1 MRKQLKSFL
10 PLILLIIVLALAS
23 SRGSHKEKSFQRAR
37 FLMGT
42 LVEVTIFDEQSHSV
56 LRAAVEDVFEEIGR
70 LEQLL
75 GRRQK
80 KSDIWKV
87 NQNPDRD
94 VDVSPEVIDVMEAA
108 RGFEKVSGGAFNV
121 GIGQLV
127 ALWDFDGDSSAP
139 PADEEIKSLLASL
152 RSGEVRADR
161 QSGTVKVI
169 SGQAV
174 DLGGIAKGYIIDR
187 AASVLSARGIKNF
200 IVNAGGDMRISGKK
214 KGKSWRIGLQHPRK
228 KGEVF
233 AHIDVEDEATSIVT
247 SGDYE
252 RFYLHEGKRYH
263 HILDPSTG
271 YPARGLISA
280 TIVAPDTMTADA
292 LCTAVFVLG
301 REKGMEL
308 VSSMPGVE
316 GVLMEDGEKVFISR
330 GLEGK
335 VVLR

>member
-1 MRKQLKSFL
+1 MRKQLKALL
-10 PLILLIIVLALAS
+10 PLLILIIVLVLAS
-23 SRGSHKEKSFQRAR
+23 NRGSHKEKSFQRAK

-42 LVEVTIFDEQSHSV
+42 LVEVTIFDEQSYST
-56 LRAAVEDVFEEIGR
+56 LQAAVESVFKDIIG

-80 KSDIWKV
+80 KSDVWKV
-87 NQNPDRD
+87 NQNPGKD
-94 VDVSPEVIDVMEAA
+94 VEVLPETIDVIEAGK
-108 RGFEKVSGGAFNV
+108 RFEKLSDGAFN
-121 GIGQLV
+121 IGLGRLV
-127 ALWDFDGDSSAP
+127 SLWDFEGDRNAP
-139 PADEEIKSLLASL
+139 PADEEIKSLLASIKA
-152 RSGEVRADR
+152 GEVRLDR
-161 QSGTVKVI
+161 EGATVMVPQ
-169 SGQAV
+169 GQAI

-187 AASVLSARGIKNF
+187 AASLLSAKGIKNF

-214 KGKSWRIGLQHPRK
+214 KGKNWRIGLQHPRK

-233 AHIDVEDEATSIVT
+233 AHIDVEDEITSIVT

-252 RFYLHEGKRYH
+252 RFYIHEGKRYH

-271 YPARGLISA
+271 YPARRLISA

-301 REKGMEL
+301 REKGMKL
-308 VSSMPGVE
+308 ISSMPGVE
-316 GVLMEDGEKVFISR
+316 GVLMEDGEKIFISK